1 MIVRAVHFF
10 IFKLKYS
17 CKTNLISHLKAI
29 FGTHCSTEPLV
40 PGSHAIWMCEIFSP
54 SGHLWY
60 YRFNPVSQRHDGS
73 SAVPSCT
80 GAFFKPV
87 DIVQKS
93 FHTFHFWKQVVK
105 LEYFYSG
112 ICCNFILGCHSF
124 FFHPPQ
130 KKRITESF
138 HVVGVLKLAYKCVPH
153 TSVLSQLWVIMWDF
167 RIGLAK
173 WWSSTKGIPQT
184 QRLIWH
190 RSRIQIM
197 GHTYI
202 QPQCGPDKI
211 HSLGLL

>member
-1 MIVRAVHFF
+1 MIVRALHFF

-124 FFHPPQ
+124 FFHPPT
-130 KKRITESF
+130 KKRN
-138 HVVGVLKLAYKCVPH
+138 H
-153 TSVLSQLWVIMWDF
+153 WVISCSRCFKVGIQVCTTYF
-167 RIGLAK
+167 RPITAV
-173 WWSSTKGIPQT
+173 
-184 QRLIWH
+184 
-190 RSRIQIM
+190 
-197 GHTYI
+197 GHYV
-202 QPQCGPDKI
+202 GF
-211 HSLGLL
+211 